1 MTATVSESHHRSR
14 KETVSSVSA
23 ESWRDELTLIG
34 HLATVNRQ
42 ISAYV
47 ARALDA
53 DADRT
58 EPTAPANE
66 YALGT
71 RLIDLGTE
79 LQARATQRST
89 NVRDCSPGEHPA
101 RHAAKPNR
109 PCETKKPWVNHATA
123 IYMSE

>member
-1 MTATVSESHHRSR
+1 MTATVSKSHHQIR
-14 KETVSSVSA
+14 KETVGSVNA
-23 ESWRDELTLIG
+23 EWREELTLIG
-34 HLATVNRQ
+34 NLATVNRR

-47 ARALDA
+47 ARALDV

-71 RLIDLGTE
+71 RLIDLGTD
-79 LQARATQRST
+79 LQTRATQRST
-89 NVRDCSPGEHPA
+89 NVRDCSPGEHPV